1 MEVNHLSIT
10 RVQDIL
16 YTEKLKLKSLGCASI
31 EDQGYQG
38 ERNNFM

>member
-1 MEVNHLSIT
+1 MGVNHQSII

-16 YTEKLKLKSLGCASI
+16 YTEKLKLKSLGCASK

-38 ERNNFM
+38 ERNKRM